1 MEPLDPLFG
10 FESIDLIFAAGSRVQ
25 RMLDFEAALA
35 RAEGR
40 VGVIP
45 KAAAAAIAASCRVGL
60 FDLEALARDTR
71 SAGNLAIPMV
81 KQLTALVGKGDADA
95 VRYVHWGATSQD
107 AIDTGLVLQLRDAL
121 ALIGDDLK
129 RLCDHLTALCE
140 KHRRTVV
147 AGRTWMQHAVP
158 TVFGLKT
165 AGWLDAMVRH
175 KGRLAELRARVLVL
189 QFGGA
194 AGTLATLGSQG
205 LAVAKALAEELGL
218 DLPALAWHAERDRVA
233 EVGATLGL
241 LTGSL
246 GKIARDISLQMQT
259 EVGEVLEPS
268 RPGRGGS
275 STMPHKR
282 NPVACA
288 VVLAAAARVPGLTGT
303 MLAAMSQEHE
313 RGLGGWHAEWET
325 LPEIARLSAGALH
338 HLVETVAELEIDAR
352 RMRQNLEMTRGLIFA
367 EAVAVALA
375 KHMGKPAAHEVVE
388 FASRRAIAENQHL
401 REVLR
406 ADAQVTAALK
416 AEEID
421 ELFEPLNYL
430 GVADQLI
437 DRAIGARKGLPPEGQ

>member
-95 VRYVHWGATSQD
+95 TRYVHWGATSQD

-158 TVFGLKT
+158 TVFGMKT

-175 KGRLAELRARVLVL
+175 QGRLAELRARVLVL

-194 AGTLATLGSQG
+194 AGTLAPLGSQG
-205 LAVAKALAEELGL
+205 LAVAKALAQELGL

-233 EVGATLGL
+233 EVAATLAL

-259 EVGEVLEPS
+259 EVGEVSEPS
-268 RPGRGGS
+268 GRGRGGS

-325 LPEIARLSAGALH
+325 LPQIVRLSGGALH
-338 HLVETVAELEIDAR
+338 HLVETVAGLEIDAR
-352 RMRQNLEMTRGLIFA
+352 RMRQNLELTRGLIFA

-388 FASRRAIAENQHL
+388 AASRRAIVEKQHL

-430 GVADQLI
+430 GVADQWI

>member
-95 VRYVHWGATSQD
+95 VRYVHWGATSQ
-107 AIDTGLVLQLRDAL
+107 
-121 ALIGDDLK
+121 
-129 RLCDHLTALCE
+129 
-140 KHRRTVV
+140 
-147 AGRTWMQHAVP
+147 
-158 TVFGLKT
+158 
-165 AGWLDAMVRH
+165 DAMVRH

-388 FASRRAIAENQHL
+388 FAARRAIAENQHL